1 MSICVNLKSFISTA
15 YFLSLFILYGVKDKL
30 KLCKATLHDYN
41 KLARDKAHDILWPCT
56 RA

>member
-1 MSICVNLKSFISTA
+1 MFTVE
-15 YFLSLFILYGVKDKL
+15 YFRVLFITYDVDDKHM
-30 KLCKATLHDYN
+30 LCKPTSHGYN